1 MSKQFCA
8 GCPWISFYG
17 DDLMLIAETTDMLV
31 EKLET
36 RNLESKGISVTMGKT
51 KVTICGK
58 GIDTIK
64 THGFQLGSVNGEI
77 CQSFDLPRKKFAG
90 GQTSFARGL

>member
-1 MSKQFCA
+1 
-8 GCPWISFYG
+8 
-17 DDLMLIAETTDMLV
+17 MLIAETTDMLV

-36 RNLESKGISVTMGKT
+36 RNLESNGKSVTMGKT
-51 KVTICGK
+51 KVIICSK

-64 THGFQLGSVNGEI
+64 TNGFQLGSVNGEI
-77 CQSFDLPRKKFAG
+77 CQSFDLPRKKYAG

>member
-1 MSKQFCA
+1 
-8 GCPWISFYG
+8 
-17 DDLMLIAETTDMLV
+17 MLIAETTDMLV

-36 RNLESKGISVTMGKT
+36 RNLETNGISVTMGKT
-51 KVTICGK
+51 KVIICSK

-64 THGFQLGSVNGEI
+64 TNGFQLGSVNGEI
-77 CQSFDLPRKKFAG
+77 CQSFDLPRKKYAG